1 MRLPPVRDERGVC
14 YKPPLQIHRGGR
26 ESALRKNAEIA
37 VYHMNTDCS
46 ASGEEAREL
55 RELGYVEG
63 KEVWMRTGL
72 PVEGKRA
79 LGSPCTRR

>member
-1 MRLPPVRDERGVC
+1 MPVEKGVC
-14 YKPPLQIHRGGR
+14 YKLPLQIRRRGR
-26 ESALRKNAEIA
+26 ESVPRKNAEIA
-37 VYHMNTDCS
+37 IYCMNTDCS

-55 RELGYVEG
+55 KELGYVEG

-79 LGSPCTRR
+79 LGLTCTRR

>member
-1 MRLPPVRDERGVC
+1 
-14 YKPPLQIHRGGR
+14 
-26 ESALRKNAEIA
+26 
-37 VYHMNTDCS
+37 MNTDCS
-46 ASGEEAREL
+46 APGEEAREL